1 MLDRD
6 SELDVDTVRRVLARV
21 LDEART
27 ARVDFR
33 VVGTAA
39 AQLQGVELEACDI
52 DLLFRDRADLDAFDA
67 ALAQFPR
74 RRGPLYI
81 AEARQYFTEFT
92 VDGVSVEL
100 STVEWESGSDA
111 GECVGE
117 GPWLHCRIVRCG
129 SHDVPAVALELRLAT
144 EILRRREDRS
154 AALTAHLREH
164 GCDRDL
170 LGRALDAAGVAPGD
184 RLATLEAVAS

>member
-1 MLDRD
+1 MLDLGL
-6 SELDVDTVRRVLARV
+6 ELDVGAVRRVLARV

-39 AQLQGVELEACDI
+39 AQLQGVELDAGDI
-52 DLLFRDRADLDAFDA
+52 DLLFRDREDLDAFA
-67 ALAQFPR
+67 AAVAQLPL

-81 AEARQYFTEFT
+81 AESRQYFAELAL
-92 VDGVSVEL
+92 DGVSVEL
-100 STVEWESGSDA
+100 STVEWEGGSDA

-117 GPWLHCRIVRCG
+117 GPWLHYRSVRCG
-129 SHDVPAVALELRLAT
+129 RHDVPVVALELRLAT

-154 AALTAHLREH
+154 AALIAHLREH
-164 GCDRDL
+164 GDRDL
-170 LGRALDAAGVAPGD
+170 LNRALDAAGMAPGD
-184 RLATLEAVAS
+184 RLATLAAVAS